1 MNILVS
7 QPEVS
12 DWVIRLIVRFTIV
25 LPMYAISTRDAPLRP
40 RILREPCET
49 GCTW

>member
-12 DWVIRLIVRFTIV
+12 DWVIRLIARLTVV
-25 LPMYAISTRDAPLRP
+25 LPMYAISTHDAPVQL

-49 GCTW
+49 GCT